1 MAGRQKNCYGTL
13 TKVLQAAQDSKTSKL
28 NLWGVRIHF
37 EILRFHVKNLKK
49 KSLSKYVFAKIEKLA
64 VFIQSVSSSL

>member
-37 EILRFHVKNLKK
+37 EILRFHVKNKK
-49 KSLSKYVFAKIEKLA
+49 KILE
-64 VFIQSVSSSL
+64 